1 MRHSE
6 SPLAAA
12 LYLTLLDSPFLY
24 HPLLHEPACAAGI
37 THKTGYITQ
46 WKLGGHVC
54 LSDHPRK
61 LNSTSTPPRVSS
73 DPIGSDPPY
82 VSDSDQTPPTPE
94 PEIVPSLLHVQIVS
108 ARKTSAS
115 AGSRLFHR
123 CYTSIGTSVRPQN
136 LHIDALARHASTAG
150 RGQALF

>member
-12 LYLTLLDSPFLY
+12 LYLNLLDPPFLY

-54 LSDHPRK
+54 LSDHPRAQ
-61 LNSTSTPPRVSS
+61 LNF
-73 DPIGSDPPY
+73 DPAAG
-82 VSDSDQTPPTPE
+82 QLR
-94 PEIVPSLLHVQIVS
+94 PSVILNVAVLLCAQGGG
-108 ARKTSAS
+108 R
-115 AGSRLFHR
+115 
-123 CYTSIGTSVRPQN
+123 
-136 LHIDALARHASTAG
+136 AG
-150 RGQALF
+150 RVRARDG